1 MDGALAGQRA
11 VVVGGGSGIGLAC
24 ARVLARDGAA
34 VTIVGRT
41 EQKLVDAAAALADDG
56 LTVTHCVCDAL
67 DGDSVRHAVDVA
79 SDDERRLDI
88 AVVVT
93 GRRRDHA
100 GAAATTTTSSAP
112 RSTRT
117 SARCSCS

>member
-41 EQKLVDAAAALADDG
+41 EQKLTDAAGALADEG
-56 LTVTHCVCDAL
+56 LAVASSVCDAL
-67 DGDSVRHAVDVA
+67 DGDSVQDAVDVA
-79 SDDERRLDI
+79 SDAERRLHL
-88 AVVVT
+88 AVVVPGGGGIT
-93 GRRRDHA
+93 PVLNYGDDQF
-100 GAAATTTTSSAP
+100 SAEV
-112 RSTRT
+112 
-117 SARCSCS
+117 